1 MECEVKLFCVLLVEE
16 GKRRRGGAT
25 FRKPKIRR
33 VDCGNFGYEIISVR
47 AKRNRL
53 NFDKT
58 CAAIRGRPTV
68 KQVDINITDNSLIPL
83 FDATR
88 YKQHIEIKTIL
99 AILTKA
105 AEYKRLIS
113 IAFVDLDC
121 RFCGCLEPLMNIS
134 SEVYIITNEITQYNE
149 YANEYFSLFGVAPI
163 VTNGTDIQSKC
174 NVIFSPDGKG
184 VLPLDKVVFAPRNE
198 CYHIDGDCLS
208 MINGCPE
215 KINKIEF
222 AGALFELCNIERF
235 GNIKGDY
242 MKRNGVKEDIKS
254 IVERI
259 CLDIS

>member
-1 MECEVKLFCVLLVEE
+1 MFCVLLVEE
-16 GKRRRGGAT
+16 GKRQRGGAT
-25 FRKPKIRR
+25 FRKPKKKQ
-33 VDCGNFGYEIISVR
+33 VDCGNFGYEIITTR

-53 NFDKT
+53 NYDKIYT
-58 CAAIRGRPTV
+58 AIKGRPTI
-68 KQVDINITDNSLIPL
+68 KQVDINITDNGLISL

-105 AEYKRLIS
+105 AEYKRSIS

-134 SEVYIITNEITQYNE
+134 SEVYIITNEIEQYNE

-163 VTNGTDIQSKC
+163 VTNGIDIQSKC
-174 NVIFSPDGKG
+174 SVIFSPAGNG

-198 CYHIDGDCLS
+198 CYHIDGECLS

-215 KINKIEF
+215 KIDKIEF
-222 AGALFELCNIERF
+222 AGALFELCNVERF

>member
-121 RFCGCLEPLMNIS
+121 RFCSCLEPLMNIS
-134 SEVYIITNEITQYNE
+134 SEVYIITNETAQYNE

-174 NVIFSPDGKG
+174 NVIFSPEGKG
-184 VLPLDKVVFAPRNE
+184 ISPLDKVVFAPRNE